1 MLIRSFFPVVYT
13 VYICV
18 RCAPLHVYP
27 NNHQFVTNNSI
38 LHFSCF
44 AVLHTFNDGLL
55 LYPPFFLFL
64 FGERNFIPFNEHW
77 CLYHVVLCRHMN
89 SIWSVYLSWSPLAVD
104 NKKNITNK
112 RKRKEKKKQRQTTTK
127 WNDKICAGTY
137 TQCAHQMFDQYA
149 MPFNAIP
156 SIWRWPQPCSRS
168 LIYWVWF
175 SWKCKHFH
183 IEYIHASHAHASAW
197 LCTILFKKTYK

>member
-112 RKRKEKKKQRQTTTK
+112 RKRKEKKKTTANYNKMERQNMCGDIHTMCTPNVRSVCNAFQCNSKHLALASTMLSITHLLSVVLLK
-127 WNDKICAGTY
+127 MQTFSHRIY
-137 TQCAHQMFDQYA
+137 T
-149 MPFNAIP
+149 
-156 SIWRWPQPCSRS
+156 RKPCTCKR
-168 LIYWVWF
+168 LIV
-175 SWKCKHFH
+175 HN
-183 IEYIHASHAHASAW
+183 II
-197 LCTILFKKTYK
+197 